1 MILHC
6 TYEEL
11 QALTAGAELVL
22 SGGASGRGCAVAAPS
37 EAAAQIELLLPRL
50 DGDLSITTL
59 AEQRQ
64 VRDVVALIC
73 ENLRTRL
80 EGEVVEHHP
89 AHEDAVL
96 LYFDYAHVLK
106 VLDRLDRIGGEMSAL
121 FELMTGT
128 APTPETAAA
137 VTFPD

>member
-1 MILHC
+1 
-6 TYEEL
+6 
-11 QALTAGAELVL
+11 
-22 SGGASGRGCAVAAPS
+22 
-37 EAAAQIELLLPRL
+37 
-50 DGDLSITTL
+50 
-59 AEQRQ
+59 